1 MPPPG
6 SMALSSEKARA
17 AQMMGMRP
25 MRPVIHTAW
34 LAWPATWVTENMAVP
49 ETTRPMAAP

>member
-1 MPPPG
+1 
-6 SMALSSEKARA
+6 MALSSEKARA